1 MFVLLKILMK
11 LLKSKLISPLL
22 ILAVIIFSSGLW
34 MVHEVS
40 AASLTSA
47 TDTMTNETTGG
58 TSDHTFT
65 WTSASGHGYVAADT
79 VTVTAGAGNYTSA
92 GSWVVG
98 DFQLTMAG
106 GTNTTSATNPVAVA
120 SSAPTCTSGLGH
132 YTVTYTNS
140 GTPSF
145 VITLCTGFGTT
156 STAGAVTFKVKGG
169 TGTGTLTNGSVAS
182 STLWTITV
190 GGSAPE
196 AGDATTVAGVI
207 ITNDVV
213 TVTATVNPTLTFS
226 LGATSE
232 TLGALSTGSVTFGTP
247 HTINVATNGAG
258 GFSVAYTSA
267 ATGLYNGTHTLTALS
282 SAIQVPGQEG
292 WGINLESD
300 TSITGSANPVTNTS
314 GTGGSCAAAAG
325 YAVGGATGTAQYTY
339 VAGTTPQV
347 VASSN
352 GSDDCTFK
360 ASYVADISAVTPA
373 GAYTNAL
380 TYIATATF

>member
-1 MFVLLKILMK
+1 M
-11 LLKSKLISPLL
+11 
-22 ILAVIIFSSGLW
+22 
-34 MVHEVS
+34 
-40 AASLTSA
+40 
-47 TDTMTNETTGG
+47 
-58 TSDHTFT
+58 
-65 WTSASGHGYVAADT
+65 
-79 VTVTAGAGNYTSA
+79 
-92 GSWVVG
+92 
-98 DFQLTMAG
+98 
-106 GTNTTSATNPVAVA
+106 
-120 SSAPTCTSGLGH
+120 
-132 YTVTYTNS
+132 
-140 GTPSF
+140 
-145 VITLCTGFGTT
+145 
-156 STAGAVTFKVKGG
+156 
-169 TGTGTLTNGSVAS
+169 
-182 STLWTITV
+182 
-190 GGSAPE
+190 
-196 AGDATTVAGVI
+196 
-207 ITNDVV
+207 
-213 TVTATVNPTLTFS
+213 
-226 LGATSE
+226 
-232 TLGALSTGSVTFGTP
+232 
-247 HTINVATNGAG
+247 ATNGAG

-380 TYIATATF
+380 TYIATGKF